1 LLSVDWG
8 DEYFDEGQL
17 KRLIEKGVI
26 NL

>member
-1 LLSVDWG
+1 LSVDWG